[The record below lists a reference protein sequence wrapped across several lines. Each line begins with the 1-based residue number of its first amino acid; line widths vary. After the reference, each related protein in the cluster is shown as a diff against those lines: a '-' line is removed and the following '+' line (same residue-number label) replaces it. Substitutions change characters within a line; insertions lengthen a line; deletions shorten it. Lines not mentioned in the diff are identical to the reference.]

1 MSKLLIILLCAII
14 ACEAVSKTVQDKDEA
29 DPEASAETEDHD
41 EFGESPMCMSHCS
54 YICMTNGGKPET
66 CLKLMGSN
74 NGTNVISSLPPMASC
89 PASTTVL
96 NDCYLKCG
104 CQCARCGICF
114 LKNFNVDA
122 ATAACKAAPNLK
134 DCLKA
139 KKDAVLKA
147 CN

>member
-1 MSKLLIILLCAII
+1 MSKLLILLLCAIM
-14 ACEAVSKTVQDKDEA
+14 ACDAANTTVEDTESPKSEGS
-29 DPEASAETEDHD
+29 EESEDHD
-41 EFGESPMCMSHCS
+41 EFGENPMCMSHCS

-74 NGTNVISSLPPMASC
+74 KGINVISSLPPMASC

-104 CQCARCGICF
+104 CQCTRCGICF
-114 LKNFNVDA
+114 LKNFNIDA
-122 ATAACKAAPNLK
+122 ATAACKASPNLN
-134 DCLKA
+134 DCLKN